1 MENAGGFEQEEGC
14 SLGEKECC
22 VAERYLL
29 IEDSKN
35 TVYLKL
41 FSLMIFPGFFFFLP
55 LKTLFSGV
63 ALQERNSSGGSIRLY
78 RVGKTGRLEW
88 EANSFSLLLCWVRWM
103 SATDMSLPLKWI
115 FILLSASTETVCCH
129 RGDR

>member
-41 FSLMIFPGFFFFLP
+41 FSLMIFPGFFFSSPEDYSLMLP
-55 LKTLFSGV
+55 YKRETLLEGV
-63 ALQERNSSGGSIRLY
+63 
-78 RVGKTGRLEW
+78 
-88 EANSFSLLLCWVRWM
+88 
-103 SATDMSLPLKWI
+103 
-115 FILLSASTETVCCH
+115 
-129 RGDR
+129 